1 MASATLP
8 AIAVAVISG
17 LAFAAS
23 SAAAP
28 SPATNCV
35 PVSSPPAAP
44 SADPFYT
51 APSPLPAGAAGTVI
65 RSRPTCV
72 TAGSVG
78 APYQAWQVMYLS
90 TATEDANGNPS
101 ELTAVPTVDVAT
113 IILPLTNANTSPR
126 PLVSYQ
132 VAEDAASQ
140 SCAPSYETWQG
151 TESEGVAWPS
161 LLAQGWAVVVPD
173 HEGLD
178 SEFAAGVQEGHAV
191 LDGIR
196 AAESFA
202 PAGLAGAKTP
212 VGLWGYSGGGH
223 ATSWAAE
230 LAPSY
235 APELNLV
242 GATHGGT
249 AADIKVVWDH
259 LNGLDT
265 SLDFA
270 AAIGV
275 SRAYPNLVDLPSI
288 LNPAGMALVQQANSG
303 TCDPSAS
310 GTVSNYTKCGC
321 NPVDD
326 PADFPV
332 IAEMIRVNDLR
343 QHVPKVPEYIYHSY
357 NDELIPL
364 SVAQEQVAAY
374 CAGGA
379 TIWFRVDYPSE
390 HISNA
395 YTGASGAVA
404 YLASRFAGH
413 PALNTCGLPDHGGI
427 VPPGVTPPA
436 STL

>member
-1 MASATLP
+1 MAPAAVVAGVFV
-8 AIAVAVISG
+8 AIALTVG
-17 LAFAAS
+17 AAP

-44 SADPFYT
+44 AADSFYT
-51 APSPLPAGAAGTVI
+51 PPSPLPVGAPGTVI
-65 RSRPTCV
+65 RSRPVCI
-72 TAGSVG
+72 TAASV
-78 APYQAWQVMYLS
+78 ATPYQAWQVMYLS
-90 TATEDANGNPS
+90 SGTEDATGNPS
-101 ELTAVPTVDVAT
+101 ELNALPKVDVAT
-113 IILPLTNANTSPR
+113 IIVPLTSAATSPR

-132 VAEDAASQ
+132 VAEDADSATCS
-140 SCAPSYETWQG
+140 PSYESWSG
-151 TESEGVAWPS
+151 TESEGIAWPS
-161 LLAQGWAVVVPD
+161 LLAQGWALVVPD

-202 PAGLAGAKTP
+202 PAGLTGVRTP

-235 APELNLV
+235 APELNLA

-249 AADIKVVWDH
+249 AADIKTVWDH

-270 AAIGV
+270 AAVGV
-275 SRAYPNLVDLPSI
+275 GRAYPNLVDLPSI
-288 LNPAGMALVQQANSG
+288 LNPAGMALLQQANNG

-310 GTVSNYTKCGC
+310 GTISNYTKCGC

-326 PADFPV
+326 PKGFPG
-332 IAEMIRVNDLR
+332 IAEMIGVNDLR
-343 QHVPKVPEYIYHSY
+343 KHTPKVPEYIYHSY

-374 CAGGA
+374 CAGGDR
-379 TIWFRVDYPSE
+379 IWFRVDYPSE

-395 YTGASGAVA
+395 YTGAPGAVG
-404 YLASRFAGH
+404 YLASRFAGE
-413 PALNTCGLPDHGGI
+413 PAPNTCALPDHGGI